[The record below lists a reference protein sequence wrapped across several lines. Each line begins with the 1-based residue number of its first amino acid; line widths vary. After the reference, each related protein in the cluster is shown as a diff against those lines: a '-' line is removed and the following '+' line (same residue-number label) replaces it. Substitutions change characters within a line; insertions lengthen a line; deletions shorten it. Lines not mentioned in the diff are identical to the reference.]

1 MLESS
6 TNGASPA
13 DEAVARPED
22 QGGGAELGFGARER
36 AAGDG
41 AHGPGVP
48 DPELVEQAKRRSF
61 TAEYKA
67 RVLAEADACTRPG
80 EVGELLRREGL
91 YTSHLTYWRKQR
103 KDGALREL
111 GKPRGRKPADT
122 RDAQITA
129 LTRRAER
136 AESELAK
143 MKRVVEIQGNVSA
156 LLEEMLGQG
165 SAQRSTER

>member
-6 TNGASPA
+6 TSGAGA
-13 DEAVARPED
+13 AGDVAAGHEALRAV
-22 QGGGAELGFGARER
+22 GELGFGAGGR
-36 AAGDG
+36 AA
-41 AHGPGVP
+41 PEGVP

-67 RVLAEADACTRPG
+67 RILAEADACTRPG

-111 GKPRGRKPADT
+111 GKPRGRKPADK
-122 RDAQITA
+122 RDAQVAA

-136 AESELAK
+136 AEAELQKAR
-143 MKRVVEIQGNVSA
+143 RVIEIQGNVSA
-156 LLEEMLGQG
+156 LLEEMLGAD
-165 SAQRSTER
+165 SAERSTER